1 MTLIKDVQSWIEGDV
16 SALVLR
22 ENLIPVEGKEA
33 PFFPPTFAGSSSED
47 VPYCIDVMKD
57 GTRVCLI
64 DTVGSQ
70 ANRMEPIFMQAP
82 YDKLIP
88 QITIN
93 AGQDKINL
101 CKVGHRAADAFLR
114 NSSISGDIKKAL
126 VNMQE
131 KNDALGL
138 AKIAPT
144 SLVFGMWDSRD
155 TQVKTPRIVSSVIRA
170 YDIDLLSRSAQYFP
184 PVDYREDTMLGE
196 YKNKREKDVRSELGY
211 NEIPSTNTH
220 GGIIAHGV
228 IRRDV
233 VVNFA
238 ALRKIRSADSDQTA
252 TLQKYILGLSLVA
265 ASSIK
270 EWDLRQG
277 CLLTRDPS
285 SEESGWESVRPD
297 GKRNT
302 MNIEHD
308 EVLKYAQKAAD
319 EFTVGTNRDDVRFI
333 PNNAKK
339 EIESKQKE
347 KKE

>member
-1 MTLIKDVQSWIEGDV
+1 MTLNKDIQSWVEGDI

-22 ENLIPVEGKEA
+22 EHLIPVEGKET
-33 PFFPPTFAGSSSED
+33 PFFPPTFAGTSSED
-47 VPYCIDVMKD
+47 SSYCIDVMKD
-57 GTRVCLI
+57 GTRVCLV

-70 ANRMEPIFMQAP
+70 ANRMEPVFMQTP

-88 QITIN
+88 QITID
-93 AGQDKINL
+93 AGQYRINL

-126 VNMQE
+126 VDMQ
-131 KNDALGL
+131 KRNDALGL

-170 YDIDLLSRSAQYFP
+170 YDVDLLSRSAQYFP
-184 PVDYREDTMLGE
+184 PVDYRENDILGE
-196 YKNKREKDVRSELGY
+196 YKNKKEKDTRSELGY

-220 GGIIAHGV
+220 GGVIAHGV
-228 IRRDV
+228 IQRDV
-233 VVNFA
+233 VINFA
-238 ALRKIRSADSDQTA
+238 ALRKIRSADNEQTIV
-252 TLQKYILGLSLVA
+252 LQKYILGLSLVA

-277 CLLTRDPS
+277 CLLTRDPNN
-285 SEESGWESVRPD
+285 EEPKWELVSPD
-297 GKRNT
+297 GKRNI
-302 MNIEHD
+302 MNIKHD
-308 EVLKYAQKAAD
+308 EVLKYAQKMAD
-319 EFTVGTNRDDVRFI
+319 EFKVGMNRDDVRFI

-339 EIESKQKE
+339 EIEAKQKE